1 MDIRQRI
8 PTGTTPGPILLALA
22 LVAAVNACATDSPAG
37 EPTRETL
44 PNGAALVRYP
54 GLPAIDSVDPEVTE
68 AQVDLR
74 FGTRE
79 GDDPNFLFGDIRG
92 IQAASDGSIYVLD
105 YQAVEIRAYSRD
117 GAYLR
122 TIVARGEGPGEI
134 SEANGILL
142 AGDSI
147 LWINDHR
154 KWAIIG
160 VDPAGEEVRRFDM
173 PVRSYGYIWEGTF
186 DDRGRFWNLADHGDE
201 DEGEYTEP
209 EPGLFTES
217 YRSYYKSYD
226 LATGAVDSVY
236 LGDQAYRTH
245 IVETSDGG
253 RWYANIP
260 FEASD
265 ITVANP
271 SGGFWHANTASY
283 RLARTS
289 ESGDTLVIIEA
300 SLPVQPVTEED
311 RSAYVQGIVDREPDN
326 RRGAEAIAALMPDLK
341 PILQGFFVD
350 DEDRLWVQRSAADD
364 TPPFYDLFSEDGD
377 YLGSVRFAF
386 EPAPYS
392 KLWVLHGNIYTW
404 VVDELDVPSVV
415 RAPVP

>member
-1 MDIRQRI
+1 MFRA
-8 PTGTTPGPILLALA
+8 P
-22 LVAAVNACATDSPAG
+22 LVLISAAAVTACATDSPAG
-37 EPTRETL
+37 GPVRGTL
-44 PNGAALVRYP
+44 PNGAVLVRYP
-54 GLPAIDSVDPEVTE
+54 GLPAIDSIDPEVIE
-68 AQVDLR
+68 AKVDLQ
-74 FGTRE
+74 FGSLE
-79 GDDPNFLFGDIRG
+79 GDDPNFLFGDVRG
-92 IQAASDGSIYVLD
+92 IQAASDGTIYVLD
-105 YQAVEIRAYSRD
+105 YQAVEIRAYSQ
-117 GAYLR
+117 GGEYLR
-122 TIVARGEGPGEI
+122 TIVRRGEGPGEI
-134 SEANGILL
+134 SEANGIFL

-186 DDRGRFWNLADHGDE
+186 DDRGRFWNLTDHSDE

-209 EPGLFTES
+209 EPGLFSEP

-226 LATGAVDSVY
+226 LATEAVDSVY
-236 LGDQAYRTH
+236 LRDQSYTSF

-253 RWYANIP
+253 RWYAAIP

-265 ITVANP
+265 ITVVNP

-300 SLPVQPVTEED
+300 SLPVQPVTAED
-311 RSAYVQGIVDREPDN
+311 RSAYVQSIVDSEPDN
-326 RRGAEAIAALMPDLK
+326 RRGAEAIAALMPDVK
-341 PILQGFFVD
+341 PILQAFFVD
-350 DEDRLWVQRSAADD
+350 DEDRLWVQRSTAND

-392 KLWVLHGNIYTW
+392 KLWVRHGNIYTW

-415 RAPVP
+415 RAPVS